1 MGHGNSVPR
10 FHVSWGTGPGVVAP
24 FERRARDSAASGRL
38 TFRFRHRVDAMS
50 ITNGT
55 VDGITGSILEPT
67 SVERGKSSSRHVVG
81 DFSLRA
87 QAVIIASG
95 GIGGNHDLVRRNWP
109 QRLGLA
115 PKNMISGVP
124 EHVDGRMIGITK
136 AAGARL
142 INRDRMWHYV
152 EGIRNWSQI
161 WPRHGIGILTRSDK
175 VLIKPRGFAGSSHFL
190 NTVLKVSWS
199 NRATV
204 GSNQLDSLN

>member
-38 TFRFRHRVDAMS
+38 TFRFRHRVDALS

-67 SVERGKSSSRHVVG
+67 SVERGKSSSRHVIG

-87 QAVIIASG
+87 QAVIIAS
-95 GIGGNHDLVRRNWP
+95 GGNHDLVRRNWP

-124 EHVDGRMIGITK
+124 KHVDGRMTGITE

-142 INRDRMWHYV
+142 INRDRMWHYN
-152 EGIRNWSQI
+152 EGIRNWSRRSQ
-161 WPRHGIGILTRSDK
+161 RDNALAGRRLSGSDK
-175 VLIKPRGFAGSSHFL
+175 VLIKPRGFAGRGHFL

-199 NRATV
+199 NRATA